1 MLNVYLHAM
10 LFHAR
15 TNSAGSGFV
24 LEFARDCQI
33 EVCAHANRIPLC
45 LKTRYSC

>member
-1 MLNVYLHAM
+1 MFICIAM

-15 TNSAGSGFV
+15 MKSTGSGLA

-33 EVCAHANRIPLC
+33 ELFAHTKRIPLC
-45 LKTRYSC
+45 LKTRYFC